1 MNDDQNDHREFGRK
15 VFQQFL
21 DVLQTPASRASDCN
35 YEVVWVDVHE
45 PRCRDGLAP
54 LASPPS
60 FDVAHLIE
68 GIGQSHGE
76 SPLLRR
82 EHYRSL
88 SRRLAEPDADGDQR
102 YARPLEIASFLS
114 MAKAQELRME
124 KSQGGGICWR
134 RAISVDVEQKVRTD
148 PAVGSAEYKDVARDL
163 CPPPWQ
169 ARLRSS
175 C

>member
-35 YEVVWVDVHE
+35 YEVVWVDAHE

-60 FDVAHLIE
+60 FDVAHHIE
-68 GIGQSHGE
+68 GIRQSHGR

-82 EHYRSL
+82 ERYRSL
-88 SRRLAEPDADGDQR
+88 SRRLAEPDACGDRRIRAAARNSQLSVEILADGN
-102 YARPLEIASFLS
+102 
-114 MAKAQELRME
+114 
-124 KSQGGGICWR
+124 
-134 RAISVDVEQKVRTD
+134 
-148 PAVGSAEYKDVARDL
+148 VAPHAATRE
-163 CPPPWQ
+163 
-169 ARLRSS
+169 RST
-175 C
+175 